1 MKTLELE
8 APPGVCTILLD
19 DDSCEETAPAPAL
32 RNSSQEKKIIK
43 SYKKEKTMP
52 ATETPQMQGS

>member
-32 RNSSQEKKIIK
+32 RNSSQEKKK
-43 SYKKEKTMP
+43 NNKVLQKGKDYASH
-52 ATETPQMQGS
+52 